1 MWSYKKYKQSVAPIY
16 KSETERR
23 LFATAS
29 GDTGKKLKE
38 ELTKLMKL
46 RERVLGRAKEEGE
59 PEGE

>member
-1 MWSYKKYKQSVAPIY
+1 MWSYKKYKQSVAPLY

-38 ELTKLMKL
+38 EVAKLIRL
-46 RERVLGRAKEEGE
+46 RERLLGRTGEESE
-59 PEGE
+59 PES